1 MREGKKQERRVLFAA
16 ICHLAWPAIL
26 EQAFQAIVMYVDTAM
41 VGQLGAHASASV
53 GLTTTVVWLMCS
65 PMWAMGVGIVACVS
79 RAMGA
84 GERDRVRAAVS
95 QTAIITVILSLVLA
109 AVTLGISPVLPVLMG
124 ADPEIR
130 SDASWYFAI
139 ICMPMLFRVASILF
153 AAVLRGIGEMKKP
166 MLINT
171 LMNLVNIVLN
181 YLLIYDS
188 GVLRIGGLAIPHWGA
203 GLGVRGAAIATA
215 LSFVLGGTLM
225 FVTVMRHA
233 EIRPARLFAYHA
245 SVMNQCIRIGIP
257 VMFQRVTTCLGQVV
271 FSMLVTS
278 LGTVALATHS
288 IALTVEELFYIFGY
302 GMQAAATTLAGNALG
317 ERNRRKLEQMSV
329 MVTIMTVALMTMS
342 GTLLFLLANPM
353 MRIFTKDAAVIA
365 GGTVVLRI
373 VAVSEPLFG
382 MRIIL
387 EGLFNGVGETKLP
400 FWDSVLTMWAVRVLF
415 TAICVNIFHLGLE
428 AVWCCMV
435 ADNVSCALLLAVQ
448 YYGGKWKE
456 RLWTN

>member
-1 MREGKKQERRVLFAA
+1 MFAA

-26 EQAFQAIVMYVDTAM
+26 EQAFQAIVVYVDTAM
-41 VGQLGAHASASV
+41 VGQLGAQASASV
-53 GLTTTVVWLMCS
+53 GLTTTVVWLVCS
-65 PMWAMGVGIVACVS
+65 PIWAMGVGIVACVA

-84 GERDRVRAAVS
+84 GDTERVKDAVS
-95 QTAIITVILSLVLA
+95 QTAIITVVLSVILGIL
-109 AVTLGISPVLPVLMG
+109 TLGVSPVLPKLMG
-124 ADPEIR
+124 AEPEIHTE
-130 SDASWYFAI
+130 SSWYFAI

-153 AAVLRGIGEMKKP
+153 ASVLRGVGEMKRP

-171 LMNLVNIVLN
+171 LMNIMNIVLN
-181 YLLIYDS
+181 FLLIYES
-188 GVLRIGGLAIPHWGA
+188 GVIRIGGLSVPHWGA

-215 LSFVLGGTLM
+215 VSFVAGGSLM
-225 FVTVMRHA
+225 FLSVMRNA
-233 EIRPARLFAYHA
+233 RLRPAKLFAYQA
-245 SVMNQCIRIGIP
+245 SVMNQCVRVGIP
-257 VMFQRVTTCLGQVV
+257 VMFQRVATCLGQVV

-317 ERNRRKLEQMSV
+317 EGDRKKLDHMSLI
-329 MVTIMTVALMTMS
+329 VTIMTVALMTLS
-342 GTLLFLLANPM
+342 GALLFVLARPM
-353 MRIFTKDAAVIA
+353 MGIFSKNAAVIA

-382 MRIIL
+382 LRIIL

-400 FWDSVLTMWAVRVLF
+400 FWDSVFTMWAVRVLF
-415 TAICVNIFHLGLE
+415 TAICVFAFHLKLE

-448 YYGGKWKE
+448 YYRGGWKQ
-456 RLWTN
+456 RLGL